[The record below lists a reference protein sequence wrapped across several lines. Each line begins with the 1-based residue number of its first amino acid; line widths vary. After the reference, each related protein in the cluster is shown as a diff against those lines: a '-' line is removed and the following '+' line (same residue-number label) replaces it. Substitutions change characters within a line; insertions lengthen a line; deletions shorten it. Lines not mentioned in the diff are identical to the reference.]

1 MIKDPCCKNKHWKAG
16 DLEQIIDTEV
26 RKVLHSPELAADIA
40 GSRPQPTP
48 TIENT
53 KIEKRVREIDRNIAK
68 LMELYQKDD
77 IPADVLGD
85 SINKLYSEK
94 TALQNSI
101 TPEPENGVLP
111 FDLAQE
117 LLADAAEVWDIAD
130 DDQKRRIMQSLITR
144 IVLTGDDVKI
154 DWSF

>member
-1 MIKDPCCKNKHWKAG
+1 
-16 DLEQIIDTEV
+16 
-26 RKVLHSPELAADIA
+26 
-40 GSRPQPTP
+40 
-48 TIENT
+48 
-53 KIEKRVREIDRNIAK
+53 
-68 LMELYQKDD
+68 MELYQKDD